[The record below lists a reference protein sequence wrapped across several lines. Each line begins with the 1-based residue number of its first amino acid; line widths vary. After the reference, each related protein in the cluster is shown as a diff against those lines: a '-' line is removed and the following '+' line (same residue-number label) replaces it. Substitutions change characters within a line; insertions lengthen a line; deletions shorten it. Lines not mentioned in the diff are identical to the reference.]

1 MSVKYILFV
10 LCFLDASTVKLSVIK
25 SVAVDSE
32 TCAALSIALT
42 KNANLPWMIGQVAFH
57 FTINYEGIISTYQL
71 DSIKSTCLPVQ

>member
-42 KNANLPWMIGQVAFH
+42 KNANLP
-57 FTINYEGIISTYQL
+57 
-71 DSIKSTCLPVQ
+71 